1 MIIVELLNFIKIKI
15 YRLHM
20 HHTSSPM
27 CKKYQANEKV
37 PDDSFTYIMES
48 VLDLKK
54 DSFKWSRCSIKTLIE
69 TLK

>member
-1 MIIVELLNFIKIKI
+1 
-15 YRLHM
+15 
-20 HHTSSPM
+20 M

>member
-1 MIIVELLNFIKIKI
+1 MQ
-15 YRLHM
+15 
-20 HHTSSPM
+20 HTSSPL
-27 CKKYQANEKV
+27 CGKYQAKEKI

-54 DSFKWSRCSIKTLIE
+54 DSYKWSKCSIKTLIQ